1 MVFTFVQELTRKTI
15 SGRGF
20 MNHNIPLLSGEDLAR
35 VPNQLGDV
43 HRRIRNIL
51 DVCPATSWTLDES
64 VIILDALATIVRTR
78 QAAADVIDLTARRSL
93 R

>member
-15 SGRGF
+15 SAK
-20 MNHNIPLLSGEDLAR
+20 HPVLSVERILR
-35 VPNQLGDV
+35 VPNQLGDI

-64 VIILDALATIVRTR
+64 VIILDALATIVRAR
-78 QAAADVIDLTARRSL
+78 QAARDVIDLTARRSL

>member
-15 SGRGF
+15 SA
-20 MNHNIPLLSGEDLAR
+20 NIPYSVLERILR
-35 VPNQLGDV
+35 VPNQLGDT

-51 DVCPATSWTLDES
+51 DVYPATTWTLDES
-64 VIILDALATIVRTR
+64 MIILDALATIVRRR
-78 QAAADVIDLTARRSL
+78 QAAGDVIDLTAHRSL